1 MTNEITTIDAEKTDL
16 NIHVDLCAQRYL
28 LLEKRL
34 HILEIKVDK
43 INDDIVKG
51 QKSLST
57 VIISSTATIIVGL
70 IGLITTILLKV
81 A

>member
-1 MTNEITTIDAEKTDL
+1 MTNEITTIDAERNDL
-16 NIHVDLCAQRYL
+16 TVHVDLCAQRYL

-43 INDDIVKG
+43 INEDIVKG

-57 VIISSTATIIVGL
+57 VIITSAATI
-70 IGLITTILLKV
+70 TTALASLLLAILLKF
-81 A
+81 